1 MSEYNDSREAFVD
14 GLRADMPPAAGEDA
28 LERVKMRA
36 LSSQRASMES
46 PLGQRSWRMAGGLAA
61 VAAVIAVAALALA
74 PGSPTDRASVQGSAV
89 ATRFAARQPAPVE
102 SGAAHSLFL
111 SITETVAAGMVQTTT
126 VEAAVASLP
135 GVKLPSGPLAASPEY
150 ALTNQGRS
158 GVGLPQIAV
167 YYASGVMVNARPGE
181 NDLGALQAECG
192 KASATNPFV
201 DGKRH
206 DEMLSTPIGEVLAI
220 QGGWQRGAPRVTPS
234 RVIFAIDGIGY
245 TIEST
250 SAEPIPVGQL
260 VALAGTM
267 R

>member
-1 MSEYNDSREAFVD
+1 MAMDRDTPRTVFMLCTALLLAAAA
-14 GLRADMPPAAGEDA
+14 GGCAQTPPASV
-28 LERVKMRA
+28 R
-36 LSSQRASMES
+36 
-46 PLGQRSWRMAGGLAA
+46 AA
-61 VAAVIAVAALALA
+61 V
-74 PGSPTDRASVQGSAV
+74 SA
-89 ATRFAARQPAPVE
+89 TAPVG
-102 SGAAHSLFL
+102 SGAAHSIPF
-111 SITETVAAGMVQTTT
+111 SVTEAVAAGMVQTAT

-135 GVKLPSGPLAASPEY
+135 GVRLPSGSLAASPEY
-150 ALTNQGRS
+150 ALTNQGGL
-158 GVGLPQIAV
+158 GVGVPQIAV
-167 YYASGVMVNARPGE
+167 YYASGVMVNARPAPD
-181 NDLGALQAECG
+181 DLKALQAECG
-192 KASATNPFV
+192 KASATNPFL

-220 QGGWQRGAPRVTPS
+220 QSGWQKGAPKVTPS